1 MYISSILSFYQKK
14 WEIMVLL
21 LFKSK
26 ILRKWSFDDGILT
39 KLRRKSEK
47 TREMVLASPSASQTR
62 RLTSDLKAFDSS
74 RILFSVNQTWKELKQ
89 LVAYMAFQVPRSLN
103 WSSIFGGSGA
113 PNTLMRGKTVTPLL
127 NIYLTLKWF
136 SWMSKKSFDLLD
148 IRMLWPARNITSVE
162 KGQVKVL
169 D

>member
-1 MYISSILSFYQKK
+1 MRDNGIAIIQKQNIAK
-14 WEIMVLL
+14 MIIW
-21 LFKSK
+21 
-26 ILRKWSFDDGILT
+26 
-39 KLRRKSEK
+39 RRDSYK
-47 TREMVLASPSASQTR
+47 TSTQIWKDSREMVLASPSASQTR
-62 RLTSDLKAFDSS
+62 GLTSDLKAFDSS